1 MIQNKNY
8 KYKREMPETVKQ
20 KISAKLRGRKKS
32 ITHCMA
38 ISDGLKRAW
47 SQVRKDDEDSI

>member
-8 KYKREMPETVKQ
+8 KYKREMPEIVKQ
-20 KISAKLRGRKKS
+20 KISAKLRGRSKS
-32 ITHCMA
+32 LSHCQA

-47 SQVRKDDEDSI
+47 SQVTKNEDEQN